1 MTKLTG
7 ERTKRKTTTR
17 NQRRR
22 LTTNSRSRFQR
33 QQREKTPRLDND
45 LFFIDV
51 LHSPPSEILDKAG

>member
-1 MTKLTG
+1 MTKPTG

-17 NQRRR
+17 NPRRR
-22 LTTNSRSRFQR
+22 LTTNSGAGFRDSRER
-33 QQREKTPRLDND
+33 KHELYND